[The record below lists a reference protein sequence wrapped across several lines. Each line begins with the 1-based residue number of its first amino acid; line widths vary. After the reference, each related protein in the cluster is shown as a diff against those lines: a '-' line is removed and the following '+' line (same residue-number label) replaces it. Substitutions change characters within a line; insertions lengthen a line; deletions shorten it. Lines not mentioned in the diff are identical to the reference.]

1 MSLQNC
7 SIRFQPAKCIYFNLP
22 IRRAGLD
29 RIVVPLTGLLPPIM
43 PAASANINKISEW
56 QFEIELPLFAAAAAV
71 AADDD
76 IIGKLEAQTG
86 GGDGGNAVD
95 DDGEENL
102 EI

>member
-1 MSLQNC
+1 M
-7 SIRFQPAKCIYFNLP
+7 
-22 IRRAGLD
+22 
-29 RIVVPLTGLLPPIM
+29 PLLV
-43 PAASANINKISEW
+43 
-56 QFEIELPLFAAAAAV
+56 FAAV